1 MFPANRSGFHD
12 NFGYDSLPQYQW
24 FTISPLKKKNNPEP
38 FDARQPSLSSTFT
51 RFFKTRGF
59 LGSDQIGLGGIVGN
73 AKVGLNLILG
83 PQKKTKILSP
93 GVSGT

>member
-1 MFPANRSGFHD
+1 MIILDMIHFPNING
-12 NFGYDSLPQYQW
+12 LPSVLW
-24 FTISPLKKKNNPEP
+24 KKNNPEP